1 MQPLPYINFFMYII
15 VVGCSRVGVTIAQS
29 LESEGHSVVVVDRS
43 RENLQKLGRSFSG
56 ITVVGSGFA
65 PEVLK
70 EAGIERA
77 DVLLA
82 VTDSDNANIVC
93 AQVAKKLFNLERVF
107 ARVYDPA
114 RAATYQ
120 KMGVEIIS
128 ETQLVVDALKEKV
141 FAKQ

>member
-1 MQPLPYINFFMYII
+1 MYII

-29 LESEGHSVVVVDRS
+29 LESEGHSVVMVDRS
-43 RENLQKLGRSFSG
+43 RENLQKLGRAFSG

-82 VTDSDNANIVC
+82 VTDNDNANIVC
-93 AQVAKKLFNLERVF
+93 AQVAKKLFNLEKVF
-107 ARVYDPA
+107 ARIYDPA

-128 ETQLVVDALKEKV
+128 ETQLVVDTLKKKV
-141 FAKQ
+141 FAKG